1 MGGVMDDRPT
11 LPDRARLELAEE
23 LVVGACGSVDGMA
36 ADVSEVR
43 SAWDA
48 VSELGCL
55 TGTLGHDD
63 PPPMTEIDA
72 ARLILFASFVQ
83 QAGEELIRAG
93 ERMMSDARS
102 LTTAATADLRD
113 PTPSRAGQSSR

>member
-1 MGGVMDDRPT
+1 
-11 LPDRARLELAEE
+11 
-23 LVVGACGSVDGMA
+23 MA

-63 PPPMTEIDA
+63 PPLMTEIDA

-102 LTTAATADLRD
+102 LTTAAAADLRVD
-113 PTPSRAGQSSR
+113 ATLSRAGQSRG